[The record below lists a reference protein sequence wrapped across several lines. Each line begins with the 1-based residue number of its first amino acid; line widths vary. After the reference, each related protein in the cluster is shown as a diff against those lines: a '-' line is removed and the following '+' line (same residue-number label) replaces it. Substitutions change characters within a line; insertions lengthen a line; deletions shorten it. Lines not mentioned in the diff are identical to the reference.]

1 MAQLIFFSLG
11 QMRQLLRTVGGVIVT
26 GVAGGVAW
34 RIAMRI
40 IFGSAQRVL
49 TNPSLQ
55 SSKMLNA
62 FLLSPVPRTSH
73 QPEPALDRLVI
84 YWNPVGALVY
94 RAVSIF
100 WKLSWWRKGLLFW
113 ATSWVRPFDGCNL
126 GNSWRT
132 SQFSAEDSGPYNS
145 GADRWRLQLRHR
157 HGGRYRFLLRMRKL
171 KMLALIGRS

>member
-40 IFGSAQRVL
+40 IFGSASRVL

-84 YWNPVGALVY
+84 YWNPVGPGLSRREYFLETILVAE
-94 RAVSIF
+94 RLAI
-100 WKLSWWRKGLLFW
+100 
-113 ATSWVRPFDGCNL
+113 L
-126 GNSWRT
+126 GN
-132 SQFSAEDSGPYNS
+132 EL
-145 GADRWRLQLRHR
+145 GASFRWMQS
-157 HGGRYRFLLRMRKL
+157 RKL
-171 KMLALIGRS
+171 LANVAIFR